1 MTSPAVP
8 DRPSVGVGAV
18 VIHDGRVVLIRRGK
32 EPLRGRWVIPGGT
45 VEAGETLHEALVR
58 EVREETGLA
67 VRPTEVVLVFDRIL
81 RDEGELR
88 YHYVIID
95 YLCEYLSGTPR
106 AATDAEDVALV
117 RPEDLR
123 DYDLPPQAL
132 AVVLDGFRRCGV
144 PVSPPL
150 AAGDGA
156 E

>member
-1 MTSPAVP
+1 VISPAVP

-81 RDEGELR
+81 RDDGELR

-144 PVSPPL
+144 PLPPPL
-150 AAGDGA
+150 AAGTGA

>member
-1 MTSPAVP
+1 VTPPAVP

-18 VIHDGRVVLIRRGK
+18 VIYDGRVVLIRRGK

-81 RDEGELR
+81 RDDGELR

-106 AATDAEDVALV
+106 AATDAEAVALV
-117 RPEDLR
+117 RPDDLP
-123 DYDLPPQAL
+123 DYDLPAQAL
-132 AVVLDGFRRCGV
+132 AVVVDGFRRCGV
-144 PVSPPL
+144 PVPAAL
-150 AAGDGA
+150 AGKGGG

>member
-1 MTSPAVP
+1 VSPPVVP

-18 VIHDGRVVLIRRGK
+18 VIHDGRVLLIRRGK

-81 RDEGELR
+81 RDDGELR

-117 RPEDLR
+117 RPEDLP

-144 PVSPPL
+144 SLPPSL
-150 AAGDGA
+150 AAGGGA

>member
-18 VIHDGRVVLIRRGK
+18 VIHDGRVLLIRRGK

-81 RDEGELR
+81 RDDGELR

-123 DYDLPPQAL
+123 EYDLPPQAL
-132 AVVLDGFRRCGV
+132 AVVIDGFRRRGV
-144 PVSPPL
+144 PVPPRL
-150 AAGDGA
+150 AAGGGA

>member
-1 MTSPAVP
+1 MTSAAVP

-81 RDEGELR
+81 RHDGELR

-123 DYDLPPQAL
+123 GYDLPPQAL

-144 PVSPPL
+144 PLPPPL
-150 AAGDGA
+150 AAGGGA